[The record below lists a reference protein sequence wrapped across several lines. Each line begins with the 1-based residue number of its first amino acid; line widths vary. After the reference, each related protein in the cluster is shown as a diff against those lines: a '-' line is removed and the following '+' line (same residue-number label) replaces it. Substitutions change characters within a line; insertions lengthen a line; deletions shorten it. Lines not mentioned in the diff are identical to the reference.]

1 MNNIRAFLDSLDLAD
16 QQSRRMDCPS
26 CHSKNTFSALNDGGS
41 IVYNCFKL
49 NCSLTGAYHTGM
61 TAHEIRLRLAKVAKP
76 EPTEPETM
84 TIPEYVVQPQH
95 EHELFWKYIDKWGI
109 PFDTLMYDV
118 KDKRVVFPILYKGR
132 MIDAIGRS
140 LSGQQPKWLRY
151 TGVADYYVLGN
162 SKSIVLVEDTL
173 SAMIATQ
180 SVEGLSAMAIL
191 GTSLT
196 DKHMAKL
203 GEYNFIIVALDPDAA
218 HKTLIYKKEIESWT
232 GLDTIALRLDDDI
245 KYRVSSDIEKLRV
258 LTND

>member
-1 MNNIRAFLDSLDLAD
+1 MMNNIRAFLDSLDLAD
-16 QQSRRMDCPS
+16 QQSRRMNCPS

-61 TAHEIRLRLAKVAKP
+61 TAQEIRLRLAKVAKP
-76 EPTEPETM
+76 DPTDPDRWE
-84 TIPEYVVQPQH
+84 IPS
-95 EHELFWKYIDKWGI
+95 
-109 PFDTLMYDV
+109 DTLMYDV
-118 KDKRVVFPILYKGR
+118 KDKRVVFPIFYKGR

-140 LSGQQPKWLRY
+140 LADKQPKWLRY
-151 TGVADYYVLGN
+151 TGVADYYVVGN
-162 SKSIVLVEDTL
+162 SKTIVLVEDTL

-180 SVEGLSAMAIL
+180 LVGGLSAMAIL

-245 KYRVSSDIEKLRV
+245 KYKVSSDIEKLRV